1 MVLEVYCAH
10 CGEALAKTAL
20 ATPLPICYCASMK
33 NVQITLPDD
42 LARDAAA
49 AGLLETEALET
60 LLRDC
65 LEQREA
71 DAADRTLVR
80 NAARSSQPALTAI
93 WNNPEDDVYNA
104 L

>member
-1 MVLEVYCAH
+1 
-10 CGEALAKTAL
+10 
-20 ATPLPICYCASMK
+20 MK

-80 NAARSSQPALTAI
+80 NATRSSQHALAAI
-93 WNNPEDDVYNA
+93 WNNPEDAVYVA

>member
-1 MVLEVYCAH
+1 MGVYCAQ
-10 CGEALAKTAL
+10 CVEAFAKTAL
-20 ATPLPICYCASMK
+20 AILLPICYYASMK

-49 AGLLETEALET
+49 AGLLETEALEA

-71 DAADRTLVR
+71 DTADRALVR
-80 NAARSSQPALTAI
+80 NASQSSQPALTAI
-93 WNNPEDDVYNA
+93 WNNSEDDVYNA